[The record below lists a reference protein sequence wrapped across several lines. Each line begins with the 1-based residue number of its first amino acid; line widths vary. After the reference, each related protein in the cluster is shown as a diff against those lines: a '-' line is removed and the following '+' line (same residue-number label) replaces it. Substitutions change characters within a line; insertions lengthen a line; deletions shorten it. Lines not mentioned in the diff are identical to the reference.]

1 MSQSNSIPSKRLP
14 GPLAQMLKDAGERS
28 GDPQASF
35 LRDFAAEAGAP
46 LPTPAP
52 SSEAIPNVEPF
63 APVPA
68 NRTPRATRTRAA
80 ARHEPKAASSK
91 KDVPAEG
98 MDPAWSKKTYRLRPD
113 QYEKLAL
120 LQAYL
125 LGDRHARIGASELAR
140 EAFDLLFNRYSRVLG
155 SRQADVPTAEEGRP
169 E

>member
-1 MSQSNSIPSKRLP
+1 MSQPNSVPSKRLP
-14 GPLAQMLKDAGERS
+14 GPLAQMLRDAGERA

-35 LRDFAAEAGAP
+35 LRDFAAEAVAP
-46 LPTPAP
+46 QPTAVPP
-52 SSEAIPNVEPF
+52 PDAIANQPPP

-68 NRTPRATRTRAA
+68 RPTPRAARTSAA
-80 ARHEPKAASSK
+80 ARHGSRAASSK
-91 KDVPAEG
+91 REVPTEG

-155 SRQADVPTAEEGRP
+155 SRQAQESTAAENGTE
-169 E
+169 